1 MMFDKI
7 FRGYR
12 VVSKSSTLPLSKE
25 LMEEINIGFYTDYM
39 SSKTQF
45 RSVGDSLTIQWSK
58 DGFTTLVLPEQGVSA
73 NSMQL
78 KGFLD
83 WYNRFDNPTIEK
95 VIERLIG
102 YGFTDITEDEKL
114 KSDLQK
120 LVHHPINGK
129 DEMDTPVSDMIHEI
143 EKYDT
148 GNLKLS
154 QLKQYIGDHNDA
166 FTGLMNSL

>member
-12 VVSKSSTLPLSKE
+12 IVSKSSTISLSEE
-25 LMEEINIGFYTDYM
+25 LVEEINIGFYTDYM
-39 SSKTQF
+39 SSKNHF
-45 RSVGDSLTIQWSK
+45 RNVGDSITVKWSK
-58 DGFTTLVLPEQGVSA
+58 NGNTTLILPEQGVSE

-83 WYNRFDNPTIEK
+83 WYKRFTNPTIEK
-95 VIERLIG
+95 VIERLAG
-102 YGFTDITEDEKL
+102 YGFTDITEDELL

-120 LVHHPINGK
+120 LLGNYSEQKENFAATENEMIN
-129 DEMDTPVSDMIHEI
+129 EI

-148 GNLKLS
+148 GHSKLS
-154 QLKQYIGDHNDA
+154 QLKQYIENHNA
-166 FTGLMNSL
+166 TFISLTAK